1 MMTPPDV
8 VGCRRLWLNVIQRA
22 FADAMVKSRRP
33 SATVLADRDAG
44 RAWLLN
50 FGRDFRYVCDLAG
63 MDANYVRARAEAIAA
78 CGWQLPASALAEL
91 EASA

>member
-1 MMTPPDV
+1 MIEPPDV
-8 VGCRRLWLNVIQRA
+8 IGCRRLWLAVIHTA
-22 FADAMVKSRRP
+22 FSDAMYKSRRP
-33 SATVLADRDAG
+33 TALKIRDRDA
-44 RAWLLN
+44 AQTWLLN
-50 FGRDFRYVCDLAG
+50 FGRNFRGVCDLAG